1 MATYNQEISKKIH
14 NLKDL
19 EFRKSVNGYDYIVM
33 PSSYTEGIFPL
44 YVQVQSHK
52 TGKIVRF
59 NHIKPEHPRY
69 DEDGW
74 DGEQAIYQPADLS
87 AVNNSNL
94 LLVVHHE

>member
-1 MATYNQEISKKIH
+1 MLNNREVSKMVH
-14 NLKDL
+14 NLRNL
-19 EFRKSVNGYDYIVM
+19 EIKKNINGYDYIVM
-33 PSSYTEGIFPL
+33 SSKMTKGMFPQCVQIISHYTGNL
-44 YVQVQSHK
+44 VK
-52 TGKIVRF
+52 F

-87 AVNNSNL
+87 AVKNSKL

>member
-1 MATYNQEISKKIH
+1 MLNNREVSKMVH

-19 EFRKSVNGYDYIVM
+19 EFRKAVNGYDYIVV
-33 PSSYTEGIFPL
+33 PSSYTRGIFPE

-59 NHIKPEHPRY
+59 NHINPEHPRY

-87 AVNNSNL
+87 AVKNSNL